1 MNEELQKYYQYLK
14 SVKADVPPD
23 FNSFATTLADE
34 TQARTY
40 FDYLKAN
47 KFDAPDTF
55 DSFSETLGLKKK
67 PSSETPSVGETPIQP
82 LNESSTQP
90 QPSTSVEQPTPQDTQ
105 VKEEPTPV
113 AKTLGEWVLG
123 GVKAFDQSLA
133 SLAGSLDYVHTSASD
148 VINQIILGKEDALTI
163 KKMREEGVFDPV
175 LNPVRPFQAIE
186 DAINYAHSGAK
197 PLPETIGGK
206 VIGGA
211 MGVVPIIVAS
221 LYAPELQLPSIFAK
235 LGLKEAS
242 KFGLILGAE
251 GAIQG
256 AEKAETGG
264 VVQRVGAPMLGAIE
278 GYFTGS
284 MFDGIGQTSAKIGK
298 NIADKIIPKVVTQG
312 QAINKA
318 LVGQG
323 GSMLTNAIIFGG
335 YGNAEEYLRTG
346 TISAE
351 TFATNAGMGIALG
364 LKEPGRLLY
373 AKGLNA
379 FIATPKEAINRMVAD
394 KTTPEEF
401 AKEAQAKINAI
412 ENGDSPN
419 REGDLAAAKMNANLA
434 SLNAIVDEIQSD
446 KKGVIK
452 SIQDSELEP
461 KAKELIIDKINEV
474 DADNDP
480 KVQAIKPINEKIV
493 KIDHALKDIADNK
506 SWSDTMKEVESAPLK
521 ERRDELKQE
530 AKEKAYG
537 IKPKEETQATKD
549 LKGAVEKPKAPQT
562 EASKK
567 LLDEIDKPI
576 KLQEETD
583 NAGREKKKNIGVT
596 EEVIPEQKP
605 GGAVVNGIRPD
616 GKTGVEAVTG
626 EEVTPFNESK
636 IKDIVYHGT
645 FEDFTEFK
653 VLKDIGIHFG
663 SKEQATE
670 RLNVKSKKEGDK
682 KRRLIPVFLNIKNP
696 LKIDDVGVF
705 DDAYSLATEL
715 ASKRVGVL
723 STKEYQSIKKEL
735 EVSDVE
741 YKQKNDEV
749 VKRLVNKIKESGYD
763 GIEYDNYFEGKVKEK
778 SYIVFDTNQIKEVT
792 PAQSK
797 ENLPIE
803 STEKPVEEW
812 RTNLEAAQ
820 NYVEHLLDVDQIDA
834 LIKNGELDWYNLKSV
849 VKQADEFMKESPQEL
864 PLQENTIENK
874 PINPTPISTN
884 SIELAKESSE
894 TDWYHG
900 SKGGFDLSKEK
911 IDPISYG
918 DVGSLVGLGLYT
930 TADPITAKKY
940 AGQKGK
946 VFKLNFKLDKIINGD
961 TPISNEILDA
971 YKKNF
976 QDDSQ
981 VEWSEVINDV
991 LKKDPNASL
1000 VQLHLGILEEAANA
1014 GISKESVMDRFQ
1026 DLTSDLTGL
1035 GYDGITH
1042 EGGKTLNQ
1050 KTRHRV
1056 LVLFD
1061 PEGLYSE
1068 SRKNITTNKEEYK
1081 EFPQES
1087 TLTENK
1093 PKDETLPQG
1102 EGNVPPKPPI
1112 AENAPKE
1119 AENTGIH
1126 KIGLRALESIV
1137 LGDEIKTAVKEQ
1149 GIEYAVRGKG
1159 VRAQEAE
1166 EFIKLYDEGG
1176 ELDNLSNKVYDTDSA
1191 INFDTRTTLNVAIA
1205 KHLVNKLNES
1215 KDATERKTILDKLK
1229 QSIAFGQ
1236 ERATMYGQ
1244 AVEAQKEWQEV
1255 LGTNPEL
1262 SVHLKRARVEKEQA
1276 EMFKANEKEVE
1287 EGYKTLNDF
1296 LKSEEIVKIIDE
1308 KVSEE
1313 ISKIGTKR
1321 FGATDKK
1328 KIDDF
1333 FEGLKVKTEGKLF
1346 DATIAIPITI
1356 YNGSIEVIKRSI
1368 MAGMD
1373 IANAV
1378 QAGIDNLDKWHKEK
1392 YEKDEITSPEWR
1404 KDDYRASL
1412 TEKLK
1417 PLVKSV
1423 SKIKVS
1429 DVPKAKY
1436 KTLVEKMYAKMPMAS
1451 KQQLRM
1457 LVKNALEE
1465 LATTGE
1471 ISKEQFRNELA
1482 RALGKPHITDAQ
1494 EMDLFN
1500 AGMAMKNVR
1509 KKGEEV
1515 NKAFDEYEKE
1525 NAKTN
1530 PDKVKI
1536 RELKKKVDGTIKE
1549 ATKAIY
1555 NAQKTQKKTDEIFT
1569 DTPDWVDTFVTLIK
1583 GNLLTIP
1590 SLVVNLT
1597 SNIGAPLTRVPKNAI
1612 ASSLDWMISGI
1623 AKTYEPIIKK
1633 IDPEKSPWLY
1643 RQASK
1648 LPGSQRTIDFIA
1660 YMRGAPRGFK
1670 RGIVKGAKQIV
1681 TGALPEELL
1690 AREINRSLHP
1700 IDAAI
1705 RLVDMTKG
1713 NVPTSVGKYVQAIL
1727 EAGPWS
1733 YNAEFMFRMLNMGD
1747 KPFKEPHYIG
1757 RLEEIASLKGLT
1769 GVAKER
1775 FIEQPDEVSEADAKK
1790 TADIAVWQNDNA
1802 ITKWLRDIEKAT
1814 KHDKSKKDLKQ
1825 AIMQSTVVRT
1835 LARLGLAT
1843 NAPYVKTPTNIIKEG
1858 FEYAV
1863 PAYSL
1868 LRAAESAYN
1877 GNRRQALDFI
1887 GKAVVGT
1894 IVGSIAANLV
1904 SNGLISPP
1912 PSKDDKERAQQYDQ
1926 DMPYMLNVTA
1936 TIRHINGEDNKW
1948 REGDFKVSI
1957 KPYGIMSALL
1967 MAHVKAYSDVEPSKI
1982 KDMSYLDNMAK
1993 VVPSVVSSSLDQS
2006 FLAGTSVGLTAFIKG
2021 GPEMDKYLVSTSRA
2035 LSSAV
2040 YPNNAAILSKT
2051 FFSKNFIR
2059 ETKDLSVQGENVQ
2072 KQIKNDFKDRM
2083 FMGKELPT
2091 KVSIWGQR
2099 VNRVPDGRNWPYMLF
2114 DVTKYEKQQETTFG
2128 TKIWGLYKDYKWLN
2142 KEDATK
2148 LLPSLPSISTEVG
2161 WEDRKMTPTEVEE
2174 FQMAVGQKR
2183 AIYAQHYVDSD
2194 QWEEDDNITR
2204 GETLTKLYN
2213 KARRESLAEN
2223 FDWDETK
2230 KKYPKEW
2237 QDTYDLGVIPLP
2249 SMGKKFGDKKFS
2261 DEDVAM
2267 YNRIAADNY
2276 MKEIANRENE
2286 FKTKTDEGKIV
2297 LANGLWKKHIALAKK
2312 QVWEGAKA
2320 SQVK

>member
-1 MNEELQKYYQYLK
+1 MDDKLNKIHQYLL
-14 SVKADVPPD
+14 SQNVINVP
-23 FNSFATTLADE
+23 
-34 TQARTY
+34 Q
-40 FDYLKAN
+40 DYNEFTSLMGDDTKAN
-47 KFDAPDTF
+47 KVHGYLLSQNVQNVDTDF
-55 DSFSETLGLKKK
+55 NVFKDYVGLKKK
-67 PSSETPSVGETPIQP
+67 VSTEVLPSGEMPLATPIQP
-82 LNESSTQP
+82 LNDSSTQP
-90 QPSTSVEQPTPQDTQ
+90 LPLTSVDLPPTPDLTLQTPEATGFQDVTPKSLITDFLTGKQ
-105 VKEEPTPV
+105 IPRDSPKANTIGESILSVPKE
-113 AKTLGEWVLG
+113 LGS
-123 GVKAFDQSLA
+123 AFGRMFDDIA
-133 SLAGSLDYVHTSASD
+133 TTGSALEKGFA
-148 VINQIILGKEDALTI
+148 QIFLGKEGSDAYMKA
-163 KKMREEGVFDPV
+163 KKAGGLSLPNAMSLHPAQTLSTFLSESTKDLKDIPDGVVGSVSKGMIDLVPDILATLIFPEAQVFPIASKIGLNLGKFGMEQAMRGYAQGIGESNGQFGLQLKMPV
-175 LNPVRPFQAIE
+175 VTAIE
-186 DAINYAHSGAK
+186 R
-197 PLPETIGGK
+197 
-206 VIGGA
+206 GA
-211 MGVVPIIVAS
+211 MGWM
-221 LYAPELQLPSIFAK
+221 Y
-235 LGLKEAS
+235 
-242 KFGLILGAE
+242 
-251 GAIQG
+251 
-256 AEKAETGG
+256 TTMGG
-264 VVQRVGAPMLGAIE
+264 VNQVFAR
-278 GYFTGS
+278 
-284 MFDGIGQTSAKIGK
+284 
-298 NIADKIIPKVVTQG
+298 NIASRLLPNAKTTSEIL
-312 QAINKA
+312 NKA
-318 LVGQG
+318 ILEHGVVSLSDGF
-323 GSMLTNAIIFGG
+323 TFGG
-335 YGNAEEYLRTG
+335 LGTLDEFLRTG
-346 TISAE
+346 KITADVFAE
-351 TFATNAGMGIALG
+351 GFGMGLG
-364 LKEPGRLLY
+364 FHAINGMQLLK
-373 AKGLNA
+373 AKGYNTLIGMSSRGISQIAKSSVPVEELNKQAEDKINLIETGQSQNLEGDAVTA
-379 FIATPKEAINRMVAD
+379 FVLK
-394 KTTPEEF
+394 KT
-401 AKEAQAKINAI
+401 AQAKAVAEEVVNNKDEVIKEINENI
-412 ENGDSPN
+412 E
-419 REGDLAAAKMNANLA
+419 
-434 SLNAIVDEIQSD
+434 D
-446 KKGVIK
+446 KKV
-452 SIQDSELEP
+452 
-461 KAKELIIDKINEV
+461 KEALIDKINEV

-480 KVQAIKPINEKIV
+480 RVQVGMAINTKIAKIN
-493 KIDHALKDIADNK
+493 DALKSINDNK

-521 ERRDELKQE
+521 EREAELKQE
-530 AKEKAYG
+530 FKELAYG
-537 IKPKEETQATKD
+537 IKPKEKIE
-549 LKGAVEKPKAPQT
+549 GAVEKPKAPQT
-562 EASKK
+562 ELSKK
-567 LLDEIDKPI
+567 LLDEIDKPKVEGEI
-576 KLQEETD
+576 SK
-583 NAGREKKKNIGVT
+583 
-596 EEVIPEQKP
+596 EEVVPLSEKSE
-605 GGAVVNGIRPD
+605 D
-616 GKTGVEAVTG
+616 STGN
-626 EEVTPFNESK
+626 F
-636 IKDIVYHGT
+636 
-645 FEDFTEFK
+645 FFTK
-653 VLKDIGIHFG
+653 
-663 SKEQATE
+663 KEQMDAFDGITDIE
-670 RLNVKSKKEGDK
+670 NSS
-682 KRRLIPVFLNIKNP
+682 P
-696 LKIDDVGVF
+696 LKIAQEYISSLLGIKDNRGGVSKYYQTTKKINGKDVQVRVSDHSGITEDIDNKTHQISIILNSKESDGITRGDNFTEIRISATSKNIEDKLIELHDSF
-705 DDAYSLATEL
+705 DDIIQSPAKANTT
-715 ASKRVGVL
+715 L
-723 STKEYQSIKKEL
+723 SGKPLQTDKKVE
-735 EVSDVE
+735 EV
-741 YKQKNDEV
+741 
-749 VKRLVNKIKESGYD
+749 
-763 GIEYDNYFEGKVKEK
+763 
-778 SYIVFDTNQIKEVT
+778 
-792 PAQSK
+792 
-797 ENLPIE
+797 PIE
-803 STEKPVEEW
+803 GTEKPLVGEVKTILNQETDLKGQPKEGW
-812 RTNLEAAQ
+812 MYNYETAIAEFKKKIPLEQRKEIDFSASIQAQ
-820 NYVEHLLDVDQIDA
+820 LSLSKTAEDA
-834 LIKNGELDWYNLKSV
+834 LSEGKYQQAISDGRMTANDAKIIIESAGLKVPKDILELTKVDVPPTGDNAPTAIKQGKNAIETPELD
-849 VKQADEFMKESPQEL
+849 
-864 PLQENTIENK
+864 
-874 PINPTPISTN
+874 
-884 SIELAKESSE
+884 
-894 TDWYHG
+894 
-900 SKGGFDLSKEK
+900 
-911 IDPISYG
+911 
-918 DVGSLVGLGLYT
+918 
-930 TADPITAKKY
+930 
-940 AGQKGK
+940 
-946 VFKLNFKLDKIINGD
+946 
-961 TPISNEILDA
+961 
-971 YKKNF
+971 
-976 QDDSQ
+976 
-981 VEWSEVINDV
+981 
-991 LKKDPNASL
+991 
-1000 VQLHLGILEEAANA
+1000 
-1014 GISKESVMDRFQ
+1014 
-1026 DLTSDLTGL
+1026 
-1035 GYDGITH
+1035 
-1042 EGGKTLNQ
+1042 
-1050 KTRHRV
+1050 
-1056 LVLFD
+1056 
-1061 PEGLYSE
+1061 
-1068 SRKNITTNKEEYK
+1068 
-1081 EFPQES
+1081 
-1087 TLTENK
+1087 
-1093 PKDETLPQG
+1093 
-1102 EGNVPPKPPI
+1102 
-1112 AENAPKE
+1112 
-1119 AENTGIH
+1119 GIH
-1126 KIGLRALESIV
+1126 KIGLRALESTELSEDTKV
-1137 LGDEIKTAVKEQ
+1137 AVKEQ
-1149 GIEYAVRGKG
+1149 GIGYAIRGKN
-1159 VRAQEAE
+1159 VRQSEAKEYVKLYAE
-1166 EFIKLYDEGG
+1166 EGQLGTLE
-1176 ELDNLSNKVYDTDSA
+1176 EEVYDRDNGISG
-1191 INFDTRTTLNVAIA
+1191 DTRTALNVYIA
-1205 KHLVNKLNES
+1205 KHYVNKLNES
-1215 KDATERKTILDKLK
+1215 TDLTERKEIISHLRK
-1229 QSIAFGQ
+1229 SIAFGQ
-1236 ERATMYGQ
+1236 EQATRAGVI
-1244 AVEAQKEWQEV
+1244 VEAQKEWKDV
-1255 LGTNPEL
+1255 LGENPEL
-1262 SVHLKRARVEKEQA
+1262 SVHFTREKVEKEQA
-1276 EMFKANEKEVE
+1276 EMFKANEKEIE
-1287 EGYKTLNDF
+1287 AGYKTLNDF

-1321 FGATDKK
+1321 FGVTDKK

-1555 NAQKTQKKTDEIFT
+1555 NAQKTQKKTDEMFT

-1597 SNIGAPLTRVPKNAI
+1597 SNVGAPLTRVPKNAI

-2091 KVSIWGQR
+2091 KVSIWGQK

-2114 DVTKYEKQQETTFG
+2114 DVTKFEKQQETTFG
-2128 TKIWGLYKDYKWLN
+2128 TKIWDLYKDYKWLN

-2230 KKYPKEW
+2230 KKYSKEW

-2276 MKEIANRENE
+2276 MKEIANRKNE
-2286 FKTKTDEGKIV
+2286 FKTKTDEGKIA